1 MKLILHIG
9 TNKTGTTAV
18 QQFLDANRNQLWRRG
33 FHYATPHRERDS
45 NKLADAVR
53 TGDASFVRAF
63 FAKQLGV
70 ARQRGAHTLLV
81 SAEKFYAMS
90 VRSSMRQREI
100 CTNAVERDSA
110 LIQQLQSLI
119 PEGMARTE
127 IVCYFRRPD
136 RYAES
141 LYCQHVTTGIVFH
154 GFQEFLPIVESA
166 LHYNSYMNLWT
177 NIFGEENCSVRIYE
191 RAAGDIVGDFL
202 ANVLHIHDLVN
213 FTKSDLKANER
224 VSRDLLEFK
233 RIVNASLRLP
243 ERDIERTILRLVAKE
258 MRAQGIEPRH
268 YQDFLSPDRRAELL
282 TRLQWEIEGL
292 RTSYGVP
299 AFPSFDAQD
308 AKMSWKPYP
317 GLDRDRRA
325 EIEVC
330 YARVRRRAG
339 FRLER
344 LALRSAG
351 RLRRAA
357 PGTAIVLDALKEMGG
372 KRALHEMLARLH
384 RETA

>member
-1 MKLILHIG
+1 M
-9 TNKTGTTAV
+9 
-18 QQFLDANRNQLWRRG
+18 
-33 FHYATPHRERDS
+33 
-45 NKLADAVR
+45 
-53 TGDASFVRAF
+53 
-63 FAKQLGV
+63 
-70 ARQRGAHTLLV
+70 
-81 SAEKFYAMS
+81 
-90 VRSSMRQREI
+90 
-100 CTNAVERDSA
+100 
-110 LIQQLQSLI
+110 
-119 PEGMARTE
+119 
-127 IVCYFRRPD
+127 
-136 RYAES
+136 
-141 LYCQHVTTGIVFH
+141 
-154 GFQEFLPIVESA
+154 
-166 LHYNSYMNLWT
+166 
-177 NIFGEENCSVRIYE
+177 
-191 RAAGDIVGDFL
+191 
-202 ANVLHIHDLVN
+202 
-213 FTKSDLKANER
+213 
-224 VSRDLLEFK
+224 
-233 RIVNASLRLP
+233 RLP

-282 TRLQWEIEGL
+282 TRLQWEIDGL

-317 GLDRDRRA
+317 GLNRDRRA